1 MFVQKINIPGYK
13 VRTDLNQKN
22 LFNQRTVEIL
32 FYKFCSPRA
41 MK

>member
-22 LFNQRTVEIL
+22 LFNWTVEIL

-41 MK
+41 MN